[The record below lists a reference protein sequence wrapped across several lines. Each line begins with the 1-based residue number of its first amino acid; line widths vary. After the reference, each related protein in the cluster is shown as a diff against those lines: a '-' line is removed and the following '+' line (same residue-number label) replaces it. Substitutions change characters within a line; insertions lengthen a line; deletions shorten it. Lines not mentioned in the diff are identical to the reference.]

1 MAGKKGSKLIKI
13 FVLLIVLGAVL
24 AYNFRDRL
32 PESMNFCMIS
42 VKAAVAKDSDFLTI
56 NRLGLDSTYD
66 NVKKVYPQVGQLQ
79 GQDKSLSAEISVFTE
94 AFADVDVKVADANVP
109 AKMQFNFSDGKLYS
123 YYFNFDNLDKDKA
136 TALFE
141 NISGVFTPI
150 YGEAKQQVLTIGD
163 KKSNTND
170 WTSLTYTVV
179 CTMATEDSNT
189 FTVSAG
195 YQKNKAEVKK

>member
-24 AYNFRDRL
+24 AYNFRNSL

-42 VKAAVAKDSDFLTI
+42 VKAAIAKESDFLTI
-56 NRLGLDSTYD
+56 KQLPMDSTYAD
-66 NVKKVYPQVGQLQ
+66 VQKIYPKVGSLQ
-79 GQDKSLSAEISVFTE
+79 GQGNSLPAEQAVFTE

-109 AKMQFNFSDGKLYS
+109 AKMQFNFGDGKLYS

-150 YGEAKQQVLTIGD
+150 YGEAKQQVLAIGD
-163 KKSNTND
+163 KKSNTNN

-179 CTMATEDSNT
+179 CTMATEDSNS

-195 YQKNKAEVKK
+195 YQKNKADVKK

>member
-1 MAGKKGSKLIKI
+1 
-13 FVLLIVLGAVL
+13 
-24 AYNFRDRL
+24 
-32 PESMNFCMIS
+32 MNFCMIS